1 MKPKVII
8 TAYAHPSMPGEL
20 ERRGY
25 DVDVNEKI
33 TYQQLSE
40 VIDQYTGIVVSTRL
54 QIDAA
59 LIDKAKALKWIARL
73 GSGMEIIDVEFARSK
88 NIVCLSSP
96 EGNKDAVAEHCL
108 GMLLALMHRIAHA
121 HDEVQ
126 EGKWLREPNRGYELG
141 GRKVGIIG
149 FGNTGT
155 SFASLLAPFGVTVL
169 AHDKYRKG
177 FGGGYV
183 QEASLDEIVTHA
195 DVISFHLPL
204 SEETTHY
211 ANPHFFNKLKQ
222 APYFLNASRGG
233 VVDTDALLDALD
245 KGLIAAAGI
254 DVLENEDLATYTEL
268 ERKRL
273 NDLSHRPNVIVT
285 PHIAGYTHEALY
297 KMSAVLIKKLDE
309 VFEGN

>member
-1 MKPKVII
+1 LKPKVII

>member
-1 MKPKVII
+1 
-8 TAYAHPSMPGEL
+8 MPREL
-20 ERRGY
+20 ESRGY

-40 VIDQYTGIVVSTRL
+40 LIDQYTGIVVSTRI

-59 LIDKAKALKWIARL
+59 LLEKATSLKWIGRL
-73 GSGMEIIDVEFARSK
+73 GSGMEIIDVDCARSK
-88 NIVCLSSP
+88 NILCLSSP
-96 EGNKDAVAEHCL
+96 EGNRDAVAEHCL
-108 GMLLALMHRIAHA
+108 GMLLSLMHRIAHSR
-121 HDEVQ
+121 DEVK
-126 EGKWLREPNRGYELG
+126 EGKWLREPNRGYELR

-155 SFASLLAPFGVTVL
+155 AFASLLAPFGVTVL

-177 FGGGYV
+177 FGGGHV
-183 QEASLDEIVTHA
+183 QEGNLEEILDQAE
-195 DVISFHLPL
+195 VISFHLPL
-204 SEETTHY
+204 TEETTHY
-211 ANPHFFNKLKQ
+211 ANDHFFNRLNK

-233 VVDTDALLDALD
+233 VVDTDALLLALD

-254 DVLENEDLATYTEL
+254 DVLENEDLATYTDF
-268 ERKRL
+268 ERNRL
-273 NDLSHRPNVIVT
+273 NDLSHRSNVIVT

-309 VFEGN
+309 AIKAN